1 MMQGK
6 RVYVVSALML
16 IISIILI
23 RILAVQLTN
32 YCLTPK
38 VGQSYSAYQKVL
50 VNDNDGALYEEME
63 YTQVQVYNYTNDS
76 VFYILT
82 MYNGVNCNDSLA
94 STIVE
99 FSKIY
104 H

>member
-38 VGQSYSAYQKVL
+38 VGQSYSAY
-50 VNDNDGALYEEME
+50 
-63 YTQVQVYNYTNDS
+63 
-76 VFYILT
+76 YILT